1 MAFPPLE
8 RLEHIQGAINVPVG
22 QVSMQG
28 KERWTE
34 VIDTAASGACLPG
47 LGPNLVFS
55 RDRSLKEENGRQS
68 PSPSP
73 LAARSIWAVVRRQGL
88 CALLSTP

>member
-55 RDRSLKEENGRQS
+55 RDPGGTAEWHGIKVLI
-68 PSPSP
+68 
-73 LAARSIWAVVRRQGL
+73 L
-88 CALLSTP
+88 